1 MCVGARDGAAELE
14 VRNLMAT
21 TIESVSL
28 QNCCEVPRLALA
40 SCSTAELATALS
52 THGCVVLA
60 LPVSDATT
68 IMSTLGTMKAVLGPL
83 HGNAPRYRRHG
94 RMQSSSWPRRI
105 LLNYQPEGCTIDL
118 REHPMLAPAT
128 AAAAEVH
135 PALLRCARAATDAL
149 AEHAPAAA
157 FLQGEINGSA
167 SRSESTTSD
176 GHFEAFYYPDDGNA
190 PSEAFED
197 SDCPCPAHEDPG
209 LCTVVAETCAALEA
223 KSAVGGEFQRVYLRP
238 NEVCLVTGQQ
248 LRKMSGGAL
257 PACMHRVAPTS
268 EPRASYVFEIYLK
281 QAAAELEEDAAEAPA
296 SDEVAPSPPVKHRL
310 PPLEVVPVQMG
321 SCCVLM

>member
-1 MCVGARDGAAELE
+1 
-14 VRNLMAT
+14 
-21 TIESVSL
+21 
-28 QNCCEVPRLALA
+28 
-40 SCSTAELATALS
+40 
-52 THGCVVLA
+52 
-60 LPVSDATT
+60 
-68 IMSTLGTMKAVLGPL
+68 MKAVLGPL

-118 REHPMLAPAT
+118 SEHPMLAAAT

-197 SDCPCPAHEDPG
+197 SDCPCPAHARGPRPVHGRRRD
-209 LCTVVAETCAALEA
+209 LCRRCA
-223 KSAVGGEFQRVYLRP
+223 KSAVGGEFQRVGP
-238 NEVCLVTGQQ
+238 AADEVCLVAAATAT
-248 LRKMSGGAL
+248 RHDGAL
-257 PACMHRVAPTS
+257 PADAPRRRPS
-268 EPRASYVFEIYLK
+268 RERSRIWIWLK
-281 QAAAELEEDAAEAPA
+281 QAAAGGRGLNAASVGWRPRR
-296 SDEVAPSPPVKHRL
+296 K
-310 PPLEVVPVQMG
+310 
-321 SCCVLM
+321 